1 MIIQFSVA
9 NFLSIN
15 NKVTLDLTATSL
27 TERENDNVVII
38 DKSRILKGAA
48 IYGANASGK
57 SNILAALR
65 FVDHFISTSAKGND
79 EDEIPV
85 EGFRLNKESYVQPS
99 FFEIIFFTNDTRYRY
114 GFEVTNKIIVSEWL
128 YSLPTG
134 KRTERL
140 LFIRDKD
147 DIEVTKYFPE
157 GAKVAEQTRSNALLL
172 SVSSQFNGSIAKIIM
187 RWFYRFRNISTTHEI
202 SYDHV
207 TSDFL
212 LSKDEDDEFIKK
224 NILELLKA
232 ADVQI
237 EDIQIN
243 EYELTPDMLPDDMP
257 EELKKVLLS
266 DKNKGKQGRNITII
280 KNIYDNETK
289 QHRKVKF
296 DLEDDES
303 EGTKRLFSLA
313 GPIIHSLIGGFVL
326 AVDEFDSQ
334 LHPLLTRALVR
345 LFNHSDYNKNGA
357 QLIFST
363 HDTNLLS
370 SGLLRRDQIYFTE
383 KNTTGSTD
391 LYSLADYVF
400 EDGNKV
406 RKDSSFEADYFK
418 GKYGAVP
425 FIGGLGKLLK
435 K

>member
-1 MIIQFSVA
+1 MLIQFSVA

-15 NKVTLDLTATSL
+15 DKVTLDLTATSL
-27 TERENDNVVII
+27 TERENDNVVIV
-38 DKSRILKGAA
+38 DKLRLLKGVA

-57 SNILAALR
+57 SNILTALR
-65 FVDHFISTSAKGND
+65 FVDNFVSTSTKGND

-85 EGFRLNKESYVQPS
+85 EGFRLNKENNRTPS
-99 FFEIIFFTNDTRYRY
+99 FFEMIFLTNDTRYRY
-114 GFEVTNKIIVSEWL
+114 GFEITNKIIISEWL
-128 YSLPTG
+128 YSLPIG

-147 DIEVTKYFPE
+147 DIEVTRHFPE

-172 SVSSQFNGSIAKIIM
+172 SVSSQFNGPIAKIIM
-187 RWFYRFRNISTTHEI
+187 RWFYRFRSISTTHEI
-202 SYDHV
+202 TYEDV
-207 TSDFL
+207 TSEFL
-212 LSKDEDDEFIKK
+212 LSKDEDDVFIKK

-232 ADVQI
+232 ADLQI
-237 EDIQIN
+237 EDIQVN
-243 EYELTPDMLPDDMP
+243 EYELTSDMLPKEMP
-257 EELKKVLLS
+257 EELKKVILS
-266 DKNKGKQGRNITII
+266 DKNKGKPERNITII
-280 KNIYDNETK
+280 KNIYDDEIK
-289 QHRKVKF
+289 QHRKVRF

-303 EGTKRLFSLA
+303 EGTKRLFRLA

-383 KNTTGSTD
+383 KNINGSTD
-391 LYSLADYVF
+391 LYSLADYILD
-400 EDGNKV
+400 DGNKV